1 MQVVDLDLKLVQVL
15 LVPPEVVAT
24 NRLNLLRV
32 CLEAFL
38 ERLRLLLEMIYR
50 LVHKVVYFIELTREA
65 IHEVLLLIAH
75 FCCR

>member
-38 ERLRLLLEMIYR
+38 GRLRLLLEMIDR
-50 LVHKVVYFIELTREA
+50 LVHKVVYFIELA
-65 IHEVLLLIAH
+65 
-75 FCCR
+75 

>member
-24 NRLNLLRV
+24 NRLYLLRV

-38 ERLRLLLEMIYR
+38 ERLRLLLEMIDR
-50 LVHKVVYFIELTREA
+50 LVHKVINFIELT
-65 IHEVLLLIAH
+65 
-75 FCCR
+75 

>member
-15 LVPPEVVAT
+15 LVPPEVIAT

-38 ERLRLLLEMIYR
+38 ERLRLLLEMIDR

>member
-38 ERLRLLLEMIYR
+38 ERLRLLLEMIDG
-50 LVHKVVYFIELTREA
+50 LVHKVVYFIELA
-65 IHEVLLLIAH
+65 
-75 FCCR
+75 

>member
-50 LVHKVVYFIELTREA
+50 LVHKVVYFIELT
-65 IHEVLLLIAH
+65 
-75 FCCR
+75 

>member
-38 ERLRLLLEMIYR
+38 ERLRLLLEMIDR
-50 LVHKVVYFIELTREA
+50 LVHKVVYFIELA
-65 IHEVLLLIAH
+65 
-75 FCCR
+75 

>member
-38 ERLRLLLEMIYR
+38 ERLRLLLEMIDR
-50 LVHKVVYFIELTREA
+50 LVHKVINFIELT
-65 IHEVLLLIAH
+65 
-75 FCCR
+75 

>member
-38 ERLRLLLEMIYR
+38 ERLRLLLEMIDG
-50 LVHKVVYFIELTREA
+50 LVHKVVYFIELT
-65 IHEVLLLIAH
+65 
-75 FCCR
+75 

>member
-38 ERLRLLLEMIYR
+38 ERLRLLLEMIDG
-50 LVHKVVYFIELTREA
+50 LVHKIVYFIELT
-65 IHEVLLLIAH
+65 
-75 FCCR
+75 

>member
-38 ERLRLLLEMIYR
+38 ERLRLLLEMIDR

-65 IHEVLLLIAH
+65 IHKVLLLIAH

>member
-38 ERLRLLLEMIYR
+38 ERLRLLLEMIDG

-65 IHEVLLLIAH
+65 IHEVFLLIAH